1 MKTTKHKAVLNV
13 WTIKCWIFPIVF
25 LAVLTI
31 GQDASEAQHSS
42 LYAHRNQ
49 IGQPIPLTVDRGSLY
64 FSQTPEVRALKKHDI
79 IHVRVDELAR
89 VSSDG
94 SSERR
99 KNMNIDAILND
110 WVRLNGFRKL
120 EKDQQSGGDPQ
131 IKGSLAETIRNEAS
145 AESTQRLTENIAT
158 KIVDIR
164 PNGNLVILGHKKVS
178 INNEVWLMQ
187 ITGICRQQDIDRTN
201 NIESKKI
208 IDLHIVKKTKGS
220 VRDGVRR
227 GWLKKFYDRV
237 SPF

>member
-1 MKTTKHKAVLNV
+1 MRLFHRKSSILLGLYQSGMWLLMVLICLIIAHKTA
-13 WTIKCWIFPIVF
+13 F
-25 LAVLTI
+25 
-31 GQDASEAQHSS
+31 AQHSS

-64 FSQTPEVRALKKHDI
+64 FSRTPEVRALKKHDI
-79 IHVRVDELAR
+79 IHIRIDELAR
-89 VSSDG
+89 FSSDG

-99 KNMNIDAILND
+99 KNLSLDAILND
-110 WVRLNGFRKL
+110 WVRLNGLRKL
-120 EKDQQSGGDPQ
+120 EKDQQSSGDPQ
-131 IKGSLAETIRNEAS
+131 IKGSVSETIRNEAS

-164 PNGNLVILGHKKVS
+164 PNGNLVLLGHKKITS
-178 INNEVWLMQ
+178 NNEVWLME
-187 ITGICRQQDIDRTN
+187 ISGVCRQQDIDRGN

-208 IDLHIVKKTKGS
+208 TELSIVKRTKGS

-227 GWLKKFYDRV
+227 GWLKKLYDRV